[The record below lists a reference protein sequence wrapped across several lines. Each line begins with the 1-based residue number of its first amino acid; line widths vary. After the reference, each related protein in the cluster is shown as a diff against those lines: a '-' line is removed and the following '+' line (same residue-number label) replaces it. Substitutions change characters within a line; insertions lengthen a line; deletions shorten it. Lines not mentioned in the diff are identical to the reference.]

1 MSFSTRLTI
10 IAPVFALAVVAA
22 ATPTGEASHTVH
34 TTAREPRHV
43 ALLIGIS
50 DYKVLGREPDAVNHL
65 TDLDGPGNDI
75 VRMRAS
81 LMQWG
86 FTDTAD
92 VHVLANADASRDG
105 IARGFRWVRERAPD
119 SSDVVVIFFSGHGS
133 SVRDESGDENDGKDE
148 ALVPYDAAKFTEPS
162 QVVIDDSIGVW
173 LGRLATHN
181 VTMIVDACFSGSVT
195 RGGNAHVKGVPSA
208 VGGPIAG
215 AVLDPSETRLGHT
228 LITASRSFETAQE
241 REFPDGSSRW
251 SGVLTYHL
259 TRILDGASATR
270 GLRYDDLMGMLRQAV
285 YGDHMSQIP
294 QIDGDSVSPL
304 FRSNTGVASRAFALV
319 TSQSD
324 NNVTLGVGALNGVR
338 KSAVY
343 DVYGPTETRFAGR
356 HLARVKVDSVL
367 EMTSRGRIVDEQGAL
382 VTPAPRLPALA
393 RAVLALVPLGVSDL
407 STLRVFVA
415 SSASD
420 LGGIVKAMDPTSIV
434 MSRDSIGAHAVV
446 TRSRGVLEVF
456 AGGIPLPPQTPEKN
470 APPNPQ
476 RVVAGDTIVGYTD
489 STLCGPLTRAFA
501 IAKLTELRNS
511 NRPPDL
517 RAYVRVVPSGTQL
530 AGRDTLVL
538 ADTVRIG
545 SASSPARVDVVAYI
559 SVPERAVARTRLY
572 VSAAIAGYAS
582 DPFVFWPG
590 ERQEPAPFPLNV
602 WKPLWSGVPLSP
614 PAGPEMIKLAV
625 NSDQYDLRSIVNSA
639 ELCKA
644 RGIGQSTAKGFD
656 QAADSVTGWT
666 AVSRTVQILPARR

>member
-1 MSFSTRLTI
+1 MSFSNRLTTI
-10 IAPVFALAVVAA
+10 VPALALALVS
-22 ATPTGEASHTVH
+22 ATPIVDVPHTARPTV
-34 TTAREPRHV
+34 REPRHV

-65 TDLDGPGNDI
+65 TDLDGPGNDV
-75 VRMRAS
+75 VRMGAS
-81 LMQWG
+81 LLQWG
-86 FTDTAD
+86 FTDTAN
-92 VHVLANADASRDG
+92 VHVLPNAAASKEG
-105 IARGFRWVRERAPD
+105 IARGFEWVRERASD

-133 SVRDESGDENDGKDE
+133 SVPDQNGDEKDGRDE

-195 RGGNAHVKGVPSA
+195 RGGNAHVKGIPSA
-208 VGGPIAG
+208 VGGAIAG

-241 REFPDGSSRW
+241 REFPDGSKQW
-251 SGVLTYHL
+251 TGVLTYHL

-304 FRSNTGVASRAFALV
+304 FRSHTGVASRAFALV
-319 TSQSD
+319 TSQSG
-324 NNVTLGVGALNGVR
+324 NQVTLGVGALNGVR
-338 KSAVY
+338 QSAVY
-343 DVYGPTETRFAGR
+343 DVYGSTETRFAGGR
-356 HLARVKVDSVL
+356 LARVRVDSVL
-367 EMTSRGRIVDEQGAL
+367 EMTSRGRIVDEQGAP
-382 VTPAPRLPALA
+382 VTAAPRLPASA
-393 RAVLALVPLGVSDL
+393 RAVLALVPLGVTDL
-407 STLRVFVA
+407 PALRVFVA
-415 SSASD
+415 SSARD
-420 LGGIVKAMDPTSIV
+420 LSGMIKAMDSITIV
-434 MSRDSIGAHAVV
+434 VTPDSIGAHAVV
-446 TRSRGVLEVF
+446 TRARGVLEVF
-456 AGGIPLPPQTPEKN
+456 AGGIPLPPQTPERG

-476 RVVAGDTIVGYTD
+476 RVVAGDTIMGYTD

-511 NRPPDL
+511 SPPPDL

-530 AGRDTLVL
+530 TGKDTLVL

-545 SASSPARVDVVAYI
+545 TTSAPARVDVLAYI
-559 SVPERAVARTRLY
+559 SVPEGAVARTRLY
-572 VSAAIAGYAS
+572 VSGAIAGYAS
-582 DPFVFWPG
+582 DPYVFWP
-590 ERQEPAPFPLNV
+590 ERQEPSPFPLNV
-602 WKPLWSGVPLSP
+602 WKPLWSGVQLSP
-614 PAGPEMIKLAV
+614 PAGPEMIKVTV
-625 NSDQYDLRSIVNSA
+625 NSDQYDLRSIVNA
-639 ELCKA
+639 AQLCRS
-644 RGIGQSTAKGFD
+644 RGIGQTNAKGFD

-666 AVSRTVQILPARR
+666 AVSRTVQILPPKR